1 MAGSRTITIPHLGR
15 VEGHGGI
22 FVKVIGDSVT
32 EVNMDIHE
40 GSRYYEAL
48 LVGKSFLDVQ
58 GIITRVC
65 AICSADHTVAALR
78 AIETALGIT
87 QTERSYQLRGL
98 MLRGAAL
105 ESHALHVFA
114 LALPDYLGFES
125 VMAMAE
131 RYPAEV
137 AFALRLKQLGNRMQA
152 IIGGRAVHPI
162 NTLVG
167 GFGKLP
173 SHSELEAI
181 RDELTMA
188 LGPTMD
194 LVEFASRLE
203 VPEWA
208 ARPTVFMAL
217 RPFDDRFRFRGASI
231 CTSRGDEYPLERYR
245 DVVREFTVEHSHAK
259 HSALASGQTYVVGSL
274 ARLAL
279 WGHLLRGHAR
289 VAFQRLFPDGVT
301 DNILLNNWAQLVEIV
316 YSIDSGIENI
326 DALLGL
332 EEAGR
337 ELADYEVRA
346 GRGVGAVE
354 APRGTLFHEYEIDEQ
369 GRVVAANVI
378 TPTAQ
383 NLANTEL
390 DMRQS
395 AARLLA
401 TGDTTDR
408 QLTLDLEMVARA
420 YDPCISCSVHV
431 IRDGGSQPPNE
442 GPPDA

>member
-22 FVKVIGDSVT
+22 FVRLAGDSVA

-48 LVGKSFLDVQ
+48 LVGKSYLEVQ

-78 AIETALGIT
+78 AIETALGIP
-87 QTERSYQLRGL
+87 QSDRSYQLRGL

-125 VMAMAE
+125 VMAMAGKF
-131 RYPAEV
+131 PAEV

-173 SHSELEAI
+173 SHSDLEAI
-181 RDELTMA
+181 RDGLAAA

-217 RPFDDRFRFRGASI
+217 RPFDDTYRFRGDSI

-259 HSALASGQTYVVGSL
+259 HSALEPGQSYVVGSL
-274 ARLAL
+274 ARLGL
-279 WGHLLRGHAR
+279 WAHHLRGRAR
-289 VAFQRLFPDGVT
+289 ESFQTLFPNGVS
-301 DNILLNNWAQLVEIV
+301 DNILLNNWAQLVELV
-316 YSIDSGIENI
+316 FSIESGIENI
-326 DALLGL
+326 DALLGMA
-332 EEAGR
+332 EVER
-337 ELADYEVRA
+337 ELAEYDVRA
-346 GRGVGAVE
+346 GRGVGALE
-354 APRGTLFHEYEIDEQ
+354 APRGTLFHEYEIDDA

-383 NLANTEL
+383 NLASTEL

-395 AARLLA
+395 AERLLA
-401 TGDTTDR
+401 TGDATDR
-408 QLTLDLEMVARA
+408 QLKLDLEMVARA

-431 IRDGGSQPPNE
+431 VRDEEIRPADGRPRS
-442 GPPDA
+442 A

>member
-1 MAGSRTITIPHLGR
+1 MAASRTITIPHLGR

-22 FVKVIGDSVT
+22 FVKVVGDSVA

-78 AIETALGIT
+78 AIETALGIS

-125 VMAMAE
+125 VMAMAAKF
-131 RYPAEV
+131 PAEV

-173 SHSELEAI
+173 SHRDLEAI
-181 RDELTMA
+181 RNELAAA
-188 LGPTMD
+188 LPPTMG
-194 LVEFASRLE
+194 LVELASGLD
-203 VPEWA
+203 VPQWA

-217 RPFDDRFRFRGASI
+217 RPFDDRYRFRGDSI
-231 CTSRGDEYPLERYR
+231 CTSRGDEYPLEGYR

-279 WGHLLRGHAR
+279 WAHLLHGHAR
-289 VAFQRLFPDGVT
+289 EVFETLLPDGVT

-316 YSIDSGIENI
+316 YCIESGIENI
-326 DALLGL
+326 DALLGMP
-332 EEAGR
+332 EAGR
-337 ELADYEVRA
+337 ELADYDVRA

-354 APRGTLFHEYEIDEQ
+354 APRGTLFHEYEIDDD

-395 AARLLA
+395 AERLLA
-401 TGDTTDR
+401 TGDATDQ
-408 QLTLDLEMVARA
+408 QLTLDLEMVVRA

-431 IRDGGSQPPNE
+431 IRDDGNRPPN
-442 GPPDA
+442 GHPTHA